1 MMNRRQFVYATAGT
15 AAGAVGAVGVAT
27 FARSSELLAADHD
40 LIIKGGRVVDP
51 SLRLDAIRDVGI
63 TAGRIVAI
71 EADIAD
77 AAGDVI
83 DATGKVVVPGLI
95 DLHTHYAREQ
105 EGPLVGLAGGVT
117 GWVDAGSEGADQID
131 DMVAIARSAPQSA
144 RVLINIGR
152 AGILPDGDTM
162 DLRLADVEAAKAAI
176 ARNREFVVGVKARLT
191 RGVAADDVEVLRR
204 AQEVASSFDLPVMI
218 HMGQTASPLSEL
230 LNQLKRGDIVTHMFA
245 PPPNSIVDDD
255 GRMRPEVL
263 AARHRGVWFDV
274 ANGRTGHLR
283 WDTFDSIIEAGFW
296 PDTISTDGST
306 TSRDAESVID
316 FPNVLSKFLNFGMT
330 LDQVVARATLNAA
343 RVFPLFHDR
352 GTLNVGAP
360 ADVVVLEL
368 REGTFEFVDNYGNTR
383 TGRQRLFPSE
393 TVLGGERVAR
403 AAGR

>member
-1 MMNRRQFVYATAGT
+1 MMNRRQFVYASTAG
-15 AAGAVGAVGVAT
+15 AAGVVT
-27 FARSSELLAADHD
+27 FACGSELLASDSELLAADYD
-40 LIIKGGRVVDP
+40 LIVRGGRVIDP
-51 SLRLDAIRDVGI
+51 SLRLNAIRDVAI
-63 TAGRIVAI
+63 TGGRIVAI
-71 EADIAD
+71 EADIAGD
-77 AAGDVI
+77 AAEVI

-95 DLHTHYAREQ
+95 DLHTHYARNE

-131 DMVAIARSAPQSA
+131 DMVAIARSAPQPA

-152 AGILPDGDTM
+152 SGILPGGDTM
-162 DLRLADVEAAKAAI
+162 DLRLADVDAAKAAI

-204 AQEVASSFDLPVMI
+204 AQEVATSFDLPVMI
-218 HMGQTASPLSEL
+218 HMGQTASPLGTL
-230 LNQLKRGDIVTHMFA
+230 LGQLKRGDIVTHMFA
-245 PPPNSIVDDD
+245 PPPNSVIDDD
-255 GRMRPEVL
+255 DHILPEVL
-263 AARHRGVWFDV
+263 AARRRGVWFDV

-283 WDTFDSIIEAGFW
+283 WDTFDGIIQAGFW

-306 TSRDAESVID
+306 TSPTAESVID

-330 LDQVVARATLNAA
+330 LDQVVARATVNAS
-343 RVFPLFHDR
+343 RIFPLFGDR

-360 ADVVVLEL
+360 ADVAVLEL

-393 TVLGGERVAR
+393 TVLGGERMPR
-403 AAGR
+403 